1 MKTQSIYKTA
11 RESGPKEYSIEASAR
26 ELHVSPSSLY
36 DYERGTTIPPEDV
49 VCRMIEVY
57 GAGWLAYQHIQ
68 QNTLLGARFFPSV
81 NIQNLCQAVL
91 QLEKELEDVEKQRPE
106 LVRIALGG
114 SIDKAE
120 SKRWDKL
127 CKEFMEAA
135 GVLLALNAWNPMKAG
150 GGHA

>member
-1 MKTQSIYKTA
+1 MKAQSIYRMA
-11 RESGPKEYSIEASAR
+11 RESGSKRLSIEAAAR

-57 GAGWLAYQHIQ
+57 GARWLVYQHIQ
-68 QNTLLGARFFPSV
+68 QNTPLGAFFPAV
-81 NIQNLCQAVL
+81 NIHNLCQTVL
-91 QLEKELEDVEKQRPE
+91 QLEKELEDVQKQRHE
-106 LVRIALGG
+106 LVRIALDG

-135 GVLLALNAWNPMKAG
+135 GVLLALNAWSPMEAG